1 METKLKEIRDYLYFL
16 QGDFESITTN
26 EDLMYQSIRVYQR
39 VRALLNIYQ
48 QMVEQNR
55 LFDED
60 YLKKYLGRQ
69 VMTNEELTKEIAKRL
84 NEIRELYLKE
94 YPQGDYMSLT
104 IWKDSILF
112 HNSRWD
118 EDRNFPIFYDEYFRE
133 EE

>member
-26 EDLMYQSIRVYQR
+26 EELMYQSIRVSQR

-60 YLKKYLGRQ
+60 YLKKYL
-69 VMTNEELTKEIAKRL
+69 
-84 NEIRELYLKE
+84 
-94 YPQGDYMSLT
+94 
-104 IWKDSILF
+104 
-112 HNSRWD
+112 
-118 EDRNFPIFYDEYFRE
+118 
-133 EE
+133 